1 MAICKTNDINLIY
14 LRRNKHAN
22 VFFKTISSFVA
33 FVFILQQVTYGYAY
47 ITPTPVQAP
56 KTIEVTTHDEIG
68 YKSKLTGA
76 GSLLQTN
83 YEKNK
88 DSASY
93 SPNYIASQQ
102 KVHEDIISA
111 KQTTEEL
118 VFDLR
123 DAKTQEEDNSLVLQ
137 KKRSSATGGGQVK
150 YTMADFDENGKARQL
165 NVYHYEGNVLKEI
178 ISYDVSGLSEA
189 DSWQAGTKEIKD
201 KEGNAFF
208 GSYTELTGEDA
219 ISLGR
224 ILTKTVYSGTSGNE
238 RIDYVLSDYDEE
250 GAAQEVSIYDYTK
263 DSASDT
269 LDESRTYNTY
279 GLELDFTTDTWKDS
293 LTGDRLTSKTVYT
306 GAAEEERASY
316 TLDTYQIDEEGNNNA
331 NRITIY
337 DYTKNGNDALSEV
350 RTYDISDVSEADWLT
365 EDSSRLESVMVY
377 EGEKDK
383 EKIKYVLSSYTAE
396 DGVYKAWQRTDYT
409 YEEDELVKTKT
420 YDVSAL
426 SADELTVTGSGAL
439 QEESVYTG
447 DEGFEKIQHTYSI
460 YGDDALAQVRTDYIY
475 NGKTLTGTE
484 EYDIAGATTDSKDN
498 LTGTGTYEGKTGQER
513 IISSVSYAG
522 TRIETTFTYSR
533 NSRGV
538 YYASAITEITYS
550 DSGEVIEKVVTASS
564 VMYTAL
570 SGSEKEDLNGNIRS
584 QNIKTYYFTSGV
596 EELVTEEDVIYSDYE
611 GAGRAGKETRTTYT
625 YTDGVKTAS
634 AYKVITNDNFDSRG
648 NVTNQTIYNYTFAD
662 SGDKVFD
669 TVVVVANLKFD
680 YYGNIIDRTE
690 DTWTD
695 LGKSEFANR
704 KVIHSEYDNL
714 IGRKHG
720 NASTTIV
727 TKYQDI
733 AETTII
739 DRTTT
744 TTSLFDTLG
753 NAIDQESITEV
764 TDSTGSLVKTARSVI
779 HNSDIDNRGDAG
791 SQEVTSYLIDNNV
804 ETLVSYAVYTNRTF
818 DVSHNIVN
826 QRVLTYDSK
835 GGTLL
840 DVQEIRSIGYHS
852 SGVALKQII
861 VTYAN
866 ETSTDPIGV
875 KVIENSSI
883 DSQGN
888 IGTTVITTYSG
899 ASIADSGTGV
909 ITPTGPV
916 KRQVYTNLTFDA
928 RGNALTQSLITEVY
942 EDSVWSFSEAQD
954 ITTTYDVHDRST
966 HSMILNYDSA
976 DKATR
981 AFIDMQDISYNSYDS
996 FGNVLNQTIDT
1007 YSSST
1012 VDATSFV
1019 NRKVIINTYDNVI
1032 AQRRGNATIVEVT
1045 KYSDILA
1052 TVIIDRTTTTTS
1064 LFDTLGNAIDQ
1075 VSVTEVTDST
1085 GTLVK
1090 TSKSVIH
1097 NSDIDNRGD
1106 AGSQEVTSYLIDNNV
1121 ETLVSYAVYTNRTF
1135 DVSHNIVNQRV
1146 TTYDEKGGVILDVQE
1161 IRSIGYHSSGVALKQ
1176 IIVTY
1181 ANELS
1186 TEPIGVKVIENSSIN
1201 SQGNIGT
1208 TVITTYEGAT
1218 IAENGTGVI
1227 TPASPVKR
1235 QVYANLTFD
1244 SRGNALTQELVT
1256 EVYESS
1262 VWSFSEA
1269 QDITTTYDVH
1279 DRSTHSVILN
1289 YTSADKA
1296 TRAFIDMQDI
1306 SYNSYDQFGNVLN
1319 QTIDTY
1325 STSTVDSTSFVN
1337 RKVII
1342 NTYDNVIAQRRGNA
1356 TIVEVTK
1363 YSDILATVIIDRTT
1377 TTTSLFDTLG
1387 NAIDQE
1393 SITEVADSTGT
1404 LVKTQKSVIHN
1415 SDIDNRG
1422 DAGMQ
1427 EVTSYLIDN
1436 NVETLIS
1443 YAVYTNRV
1451 FDVSHN
1457 IVNQRVLTY
1466 DSKGSTLLDVQE
1478 IRSIGYHSSGVALKQ
1493 IIVTYAN
1500 ETSTDPIGVK
1510 VIENSS
1516 INSQGNIGVT
1526 IITTY
1531 EGATIADNGT
1541 GAITPAGP
1549 VKRQVYT
1556 NLTFDSRGNALTQ
1569 SLITEVYEDSVWSF
1583 SEAQDITTTY
1593 DVHDRSTHSVILNY
1607 TSADKATRA
1616 FIDMQDISY
1625 NSYDSFGNVVNQTID
1640 TYSTSTVD
1648 STSFVNR
1655 KVIINTYD
1663 NVIAQRR
1670 GNATIVEVTK
1680 YSDILATVI
1689 IDRTTTTTSLFDT
1702 LGNAIDQVSVTEVT
1716 DSTGTLVKTSKSVI
1730 HNSDIDNRGD
1740 AGMQEV
1746 TSYLID
1752 NNVETLVSY
1761 AVYTNRVFDTS
1772 HNIVNQRVLT
1782 YDSKGGTLLD
1792 VQEIRSIGYHSSGV
1806 ALKQTIVTYANETST
1821 DPIGVK
1827 VIENSSINSQGN
1839 IGTTVITTYSGAT
1852 IADNGTGAITPA
1864 GPVKRQVYTNLTFD
1878 ARGNALTQSLITEAY
1893 EDSNWSFSEAQDIT
1907 TTYDVHD
1914 RSTHSMILNYTS
1926 ADKATRAF
1934 IDMQDISYNSY
1945 DSFGNVLNQTID
1957 TYSTST
1963 VDSTS
1968 FVNRKVII
1976 NTYTDCIAQR
1986 RGNATIVEVTKYSD
2000 ILATVIIDRTT
2011 TTTSLFDTLGNAID
2025 QVSVTEVTDSTG
2037 TLVKTSKS
2045 VIHNSDIDNRGDA
2058 GMQEV
2063 TSYLIDNNVETL
2075 ISYAVYTNRV
2085 FDTSHNIVNQRV
2097 LTYDEKLGTLLDVQE
2112 IRSIGYHS
2120 SGVALKQIIVTY
2132 ANESSTEPIGVKV
2145 IENSSIDSQ
2154 GNIGTTVI
2162 TTYSGATI
2170 ADSGTGVI
2178 TPTGPVKRQVYANL
2192 TFDSRG
2198 NALTQSLIT
2207 EVYEDSVWSFSEAQ
2221 DITTTYDVH
2230 DRSTHSMILNYDS
2243 ADKATRAFIDMQ
2255 DISYNSYDSFGN
2267 VLNQTIDTYSTSTV
2281 DSTSFVNRKVIINTY
2296 DNVIAQRRGNAT
2308 IVEVTKYSDILAT
2321 VIIDRTTTTTSLFD
2335 TLGNAI
2341 DQVSVTEVT
2350 DSTGTLVKTSKSVI
2364 HNSDIDNRGDAG
2376 SQEVT
2381 SYLIDNNVETLVSYA
2396 VYTNRTFDVSH
2407 NIVNQRVLTYDSKGG
2422 TLLDV
2427 QEIRSIGYH
2436 SSGVALKQII
2446 VTYANELSTEPIGVK
2461 VIENSSINSQGNIG
2475 KTVITTYEG
2484 ATIAD
2489 SGTGVITPSDPVKRQ
2504 VYTNTSFDARG
2515 NALTQELVTE
2525 VYEDSVWSF
2534 SEAQDITTTYDVH
2547 DRSTH
2552 SMILNYTSADKATR
2566 EFIDMQDIS
2575 YNSYDSFGNV
2585 VNQTIDTYSSST
2597 VDSTSFVNRK
2607 VITNTYDNVIAQRR
2621 GNATIVE
2628 VTKYSDI
2635 AQATII

>member
-1 MAICKTNDINLIY
+1 MDTMAIDKTNDINLIY

-47 ITPTPVQAP
+47 ITPTPAQAP

-76 GSLLQTN
+76 GGLLQTN

-150 YTMADFDENGKARQL
+150 YTMADFDANGKARQL

-208 GSYTELTGEDA
+208 GSYTELTGEET

-337 DYTKNGNDALSEV
+337 DYTKNGNDSLSEV

-396 DGVYKAWQRTDYT
+396 GGVYKAWQRTDYS

-426 SADELTVTGSGAL
+426 SADELTVAGSGAL
-439 QEESVYTG
+439 QEESAYTG
-447 DEGFEKIQHTYSI
+447 DEGFERIQHTYSI

-475 NGKTLTGTE
+475 IGKTLTGTE
-484 EYDIAGATTDSKDN
+484 EYDIAGATADSKDN

-533 NSRGV
+533 NSRGI

-550 DSGEVIEKVVTASS
+550 DSGEVIEKVVTTSS

-584 QNIKTYYFTSGV
+584 QNIKTYYFTSGA

-611 GAGRAGKETRTTYT
+611 GEGRAGKETRTTYT

-669 TVVVVANLKFD
+669 TVVVVANLRFD

-733 AETTII
+733 AQTSII

-744 TTSLFDTLG
+744 TTSLFDSLG

-764 TDSTGSLVKTARSVI
+764 TDSTGSLVKTSKSVIHNSDIDNRGDAGSQEVTSYLIDNEVETPVSYAVYTNRVFDVSHNIVNQRVLTYDELGGTLLDVQEIRSIGYHSSGVALKQIIVTYANELSTEPIGVKVIENSSIDSQGNIGTTVITTYEGATIADSGTGVITPTSPVKRQAYTNLTFDARGNALTQSLITEVYEDSTWSFSEAQDITTTYDVHDRSTHSIIFNYTSADKATRAFIDMQDIYYDKYDNFGNVLNQTIDTYSTSTVDQSGFVNRKVIENSYSDTVLVAGVEVSGIVAQRRGNATKSVVTKYSSITAEDDARIDRTTTTTSSFDLLGNAIDQVSITEVADSIGTLVKTSKSVIHNDPASIDNRGDAGMQEVTTYLIDNEVETPVSYAVYTNRVFDTSHNIVNQRVLTYDEKLGTLLDVQEIRTIGYHSSGVALKQIIVTYANETSTDPIGVKVIENSSIDSQGNIGKTVITTYDGATIAENGAGVITPTDPVKRQVYTNLTFDARGNALKQSLITEVYEDSTWSFSEAQEITTTYDVHDRSTHSIILNYTSADKATREFIDMQDIYYDKYDNFGNVLNQTIDTYSTSSVDSTSFVNRKVIINTYTDVIAQRRGNATIVEVTKYSDILATVIIDRTTTTTSLFDSLGNAIDQESITEVTDSTGSLVKTSKSVI

-804 ETLVSYAVYTNRTF
+804 ETLISYAVYTNRVF

-883 DSQGN
+883 
-888 IGTTVITTYSG
+888 
-899 ASIADSGTGV
+899 
-909 ITPTGPV
+909 
-916 KRQVYTNLTFDA
+916 
-928 RGNALTQSLITEVY
+928 
-942 EDSVWSFSEAQD
+942 
-954 ITTTYDVHDRST
+954 
-966 HSMILNYDSA
+966 
-976 DKATR
+976 
-981 AFIDMQDISYNSYDS
+981 
-996 FGNVLNQTIDT
+996 
-1007 YSSST
+1007 
-1012 VDATSFV
+1012 
-1019 NRKVIINTYDNVI
+1019 
-1032 AQRRGNATIVEVT
+1032 
-1045 KYSDILA
+1045 
-1052 TVIIDRTTTTTS
+1052 
-1064 LFDTLGNAIDQ
+1064 
-1075 VSVTEVTDST
+1075 
-1085 GTLVK
+1085 
-1090 TSKSVIH
+1090 
-1097 NSDIDNRGD
+1097 
-1106 AGSQEVTSYLIDNNV
+1106 
-1121 ETLVSYAVYTNRTF
+1121 
-1135 DVSHNIVNQRV
+1135 
-1146 TTYDEKGGVILDVQE
+1146 
-1161 IRSIGYHSSGVALKQ
+1161 
-1176 IIVTY
+1176 
-1181 ANELS
+1181 
-1186 TEPIGVKVIENSSIN
+1186 N

-1227 TPASPVKR
+1227 TPTDPVKR
-1235 QVYANLTFD
+1235 QVYTNLTFD
-1244 SRGNALTQELVT
+1244 ARGNALTQELVT
-1256 EVYESS
+1256 EVYEDST
-1262 VWSFSEA
+1262 WGFSEA
-1269 QDITTTYDVH
+1269 QEITTTYDVH
-1279 DRSTHSVILN
+1279 DRSTHSIILN

-1296 TRAFIDMQDI
+1296 AREFIDMQDI
-1306 SYNSYDQFGNVLN
+1306 SYNNYDSFGNVVN

-1342 NTYDNVIAQRRGNA
+1342 NTYTDVIAQRRGNA

-1393 SITEVADSTGT
+1393 SVTEVTDSTGS
-1404 LVKTQKSVIHN
+1404 LVKTSKSVIHN

-1422 DAGMQ
+1422 DAGVQ

-1466 DSKGSTLLDVQE
+1466 DEKLGTLLDVQE

-1531 EGATIADNGT
+1531 EGATIADS
-1541 GAITPAGP
+1541 GAGVITPTDP
-1549 VKRQVYT
+1549 VKRQTYT
-1556 NLTFDSRGNALTQ
+1556 NTSFDSRGNALTQ
-1569 SLITEVYEDSVWSF
+1569 ELVTEVYEDSTWSF

-1593 DVHDRSTHSVILNY
+1593 DVHDRSMHSMILNY
-1607 TSADKATRA
+1607 TSSDKATRA

-1625 NSYDSFGNVVNQTID
+1625 NSYDQFGNVLNQTID
-1640 TYSTSTVD
+1640 TYSTATVD
-1648 STSFVNR
+1648 STGFVNR

-1702 LGNAIDQVSVTEVT
+1702 LGNAIDQVS
-1716 DSTGTLVKTSKSVI
+1716 
-1730 HNSDIDNRGD
+1730 
-1740 AGMQEV
+1740 
-1746 TSYLID
+1746 
-1752 NNVETLVSY
+1752 
-1761 AVYTNRVFDTS
+1761 
-1772 HNIVNQRVLT
+1772 
-1782 YDSKGGTLLD
+1782 
-1792 VQEIRSIGYHSSGV
+1792 
-1806 ALKQTIVTYANETST
+1806 
-1821 DPIGVK
+1821 
-1827 VIENSSINSQGN
+1827 
-1839 IGTTVITTYSGAT
+1839 
-1852 IADNGTGAITPA
+1852 
-1864 GPVKRQVYTNLTFD
+1864 
-1878 ARGNALTQSLITEAY
+1878 
-1893 EDSNWSFSEAQDIT
+1893 
-1907 TTYDVHD
+1907 
-1914 RSTHSMILNYTS
+1914 
-1926 ADKATRAF
+1926 
-1934 IDMQDISYNSY
+1934 
-1945 DSFGNVLNQTID
+1945 
-1957 TYSTST
+1957 
-1963 VDSTS
+1963 
-1968 FVNRKVII
+1968 
-1976 NTYTDCIAQR
+1976 
-1986 RGNATIVEVTKYSD
+1986 
-2000 ILATVIIDRTT
+2000 
-2011 TTTSLFDTLGNAID
+2011 
-2025 QVSVTEVTDSTG
+2025 
-2037 TLVKTSKS
+2037 
-2045 VIHNSDIDNRGDA
+2045 
-2058 GMQEV
+2058 
-2063 TSYLIDNNVETL
+2063 
-2075 ISYAVYTNRV
+2075 
-2085 FDTSHNIVNQRV
+2085 
-2097 LTYDEKLGTLLDVQE
+2097 
-2112 IRSIGYHS
+2112 
-2120 SGVALKQIIVTY
+2120 
-2132 ANESSTEPIGVKV
+2132 
-2145 IENSSIDSQ
+2145 
-2154 GNIGTTVI
+2154 
-2162 TTYSGATI
+2162 
-2170 ADSGTGVI
+2170 
-2178 TPTGPVKRQVYANL
+2178 
-2192 TFDSRG
+2192 
-2198 NALTQSLIT
+2198 IT
-2207 EVYEDSVWSFSEAQ
+2207 EV
-2221 DITTTYDVH
+2221 
-2230 DRSTHSMILNYDS
+2230 
-2243 ADKATRAFIDMQ
+2243 
-2255 DISYNSYDSFGN
+2255 
-2267 VLNQTIDTYSTSTV
+2267 
-2281 DSTSFVNRKVIINTY
+2281 
-2296 DNVIAQRRGNAT
+2296 
-2308 IVEVTKYSDILAT
+2308 
-2321 VIIDRTTTTTSLFD
+2321 
-2335 TLGNAI
+2335 
-2341 DQVSVTEVT
+2341 
-2350 DSTGTLVKTSKSVI
+2350 
-2364 HNSDIDNRGDAG
+2364 
-2376 SQEVT
+2376 
-2381 SYLIDNNVETLVSYA
+2381 
-2396 VYTNRTFDVSH
+2396 
-2407 NIVNQRVLTYDSKGG
+2407 
-2422 TLLDV
+2422 
-2427 QEIRSIGYH
+2427 
-2436 SSGVALKQII
+2436 
-2446 VTYANELSTEPIGVK
+2446 
-2461 VIENSSINSQGNIG
+2461 
-2475 KTVITTYEG
+2475 
-2484 ATIAD
+2484 
-2489 SGTGVITPSDPVKRQ
+2489 
-2504 VYTNTSFDARG
+2504 
-2515 NALTQELVTE
+2515 
-2525 VYEDSVWSF
+2525 
-2534 SEAQDITTTYDVH
+2534 
-2547 DRSTH
+2547 
-2552 SMILNYTSADKATR
+2552 
-2566 EFIDMQDIS
+2566 
-2575 YNSYDSFGNV
+2575 
-2585 VNQTIDTYSSST
+2585 
-2597 VDSTSFVNRK
+2597 
-2607 VITNTYDNVIAQRR
+2607 
-2621 GNATIVE
+2621 
-2628 VTKYSDI
+2628 
-2635 AQATII
+2635 